1 MGYNGITKVSILIF
15 VLNKDLKMSHKAG
28 YINILGKPNAGK
40 SSLMNAMLGEKLSI
54 ITSKAQTTRHRIL
67 GIVNTDDYQIIF
79 SDTPGIVKPLYKLHE
94 KMMDVV
100 EESLKD
106 GDVFLLVV
114 DASDPKLLEPDS
126 ELLTKVHT
134 KLQKTKQP
142 VLIAINK
149 IDLIDQKRLE
159 SIVESLKPFFPT
171 AEIIPVSALHSFNL
185 DHILNRIIALLPESP
200 PYFDKEEIS
209 DKPVRFFIAEMIRE
223 KALQLYEKEIPYSIE
238 VKINSFKEEP
248 TITRI
253 QADIYVIRDSQK
265 SIIIGEG
272 GRAIKKLGTEARL
285 EMEKFLNTKV
295 FLELF
300 VKVKKDW
307 RDNDANLKSFGY

>member
-1 MGYNGITKVSILIF
+1 MG
-15 VLNKDLKMSHKAG
+15 HKAG

-67 GIVNTDDYQIIF
+67 GIVNTDEYQIIF

-94 KMMDVV
+94 KMMDAV

-106 GDVFLLVV
+106 GDIFLLVV

-126 ELLTKVHT
+126 ELLTKVHVR
-134 KLQKTKQP
+134 LNKTKQP

-149 IDLIDQKRLE
+149 IDLIDQKKLE
-159 SIVESLKPFFPT
+159 SIVESLKPLFPS

-185 DHILNRIIALLPESP
+185 EHILNRIIALLPESP

-209 DKPVRFFIAEMIRE
+209 DRPVRFFIAEMIRE

-238 VKINSFKEEP
+238 VNVNSFKEEP
-248 TITRI
+248 NLTRI
-253 QADIYVIRDSQK
+253 QADIYVMRDSQK
-265 SIIIGEG
+265 PIIIGEG
-272 GRAIKKLGTEARL
+272 GKAIKKLGTEARL
-285 EMEKFLNTKV
+285 EMEKFLGTKV

>member
-1 MGYNGITKVSILIF
+1 MA
-15 VLNKDLKMSHKAG
+15 HKAG

-54 ITSKAQTTRHRIL
+54 ITNKAQTTRHRIL
-67 GIVNTDDYQIIF
+67 GIANMPDYQIIF
-79 SDTPGIVKPLYKLHE
+79 SDTPGIVKPMYKLHE

-106 GDVFLLVV
+106 GDVFLFVV
-114 DASDPKLLEPDS
+114 DSSDAKLLNQDS
-126 ELLTKVHT
+126 ELLIKVYE
-134 KLQKTKQP
+134 KLNKVKQP
-142 VLIAINK
+142 VIIAVNK

-159 SIVESLKPFFPT
+159 IIVQQLKEQFPN
-171 AEIIPVSALHSFNL
+171 AEIVPVSALHNFNL
-185 DHILNRIIALLPESP
+185 DHILQRIVALLPESP

-209 DKPVRFFIAEMIRE
+209 DKPVRFFIAEIIRE

-238 VKINSFKEEP
+238 VRVNSFKEEP

-253 QADIYVIRDSQK
+253 QADIFVMRDSQK
-265 SIIIGEG
+265 SIIIGEAG
-272 GRAIKKLGTEARL
+272 KAIKRLGTDSRKD
-285 EMEKFLNTKV
+285 MEKFLNTKV

-307 RDNDANLKSFGY
+307 RDNDSNLKSFGY